1 MEQKTIDKLVERL
14 GMTPALAPLLN
25 SGNGYERFETA
36 LNDSLNDGLNTM
48 PKIKIKKRVLSF
60 KRFIPRRNKWV
71 SISRHEAY
79 LNPNISGPYGNIVG
93 DKILR
98 DDVRMTS
105 GSAVGLRGMTPQ
117 KYAEAVDMFRK
128 YFGLGE
134 GRVSMGEIASRYDV
148 TRGFV
153 GQNVDFVAK
162 YLKQRFSKDLW
173 YGTI

>member
-14 GMTPALAPLLN
+14 GMASALAPLLN
-25 SGNGYERFETA
+25 SGNGYEKFEEA
-36 LNDSLNDGLNTM
+36 LNDSLNESLGMM
-48 PKIKIKKRVLSF
+48 PKIKVKATAFLRNGTRVLKSEAYNVPIVPSDCGF
-60 KRFIPRRNKWV
+60 VMGEGILKEG
-71 SISRHEAY
+71 ISR
-79 LNPNISGPYGNIVG
+79 GPAIIT
-93 DKILR
+93 K
-98 DDVRMTS
+98 
-105 GSAVGLRGMTPQ
+105 GMTPQ
-117 KYAEAVDMFRK
+117 KYGEAVDMFRK

-173 YGTI
+173 YGTL